1 MLDHNI
7 IGLELNMYSED
18 MKDFRPDLVKSVGD
32 DTSHFTLKV
41 TIVGSEGVSLDDQRQ
56 EQQELRARMRM
67 ILLSG
72 RFEVI
77 LCQYTVTTGNW
88 SPWAAVY

>member
-1 MLDHNI
+1 MFNLLQMLDHNI
-7 IGLELNMYSED
+7 IGLELDMYSED
-18 MKDFRPDLVKSVGD
+18 MKDFRPDLVKS
-32 DTSHFTLKV
+32 HFTLKV
-41 TIVGSEGVSLDDQRQ
+41 TIVGSQGVSLDDQRQ

-77 LCQYTVTTGNW
+77 LCQYTVTTGHW